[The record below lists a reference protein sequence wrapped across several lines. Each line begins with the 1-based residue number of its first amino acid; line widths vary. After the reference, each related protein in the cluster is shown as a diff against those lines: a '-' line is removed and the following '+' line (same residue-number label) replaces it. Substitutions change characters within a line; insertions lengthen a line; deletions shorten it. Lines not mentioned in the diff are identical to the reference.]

1 MVRWGMLLMASR
13 GTDKFGFRLGM
24 KRARGAELYERG
36 ATQVEI
42 TTAVGYPLYNMLK
55 DAVQRGHRVVREGDR
70 FWLRHASATDNI
82 EADVEEIRNR
92 SDLTETER
100 EILIQARR
108 GQGRYRTQV
117 MELGGGRCAVT
128 GCSVGAVVEA
138 CHLKPWKISL
148 DPDER
153 LDPEN
158 GICLVANLHRLFDAG
173 LITFDDA
180 GLMRVSGWLSREDQ
194 MSLKLKGRTRIRSP
208 LTAKQKNY
216 LMFHRDTIFLND
228 A

>member
-36 ATQVEI
+36 ATQAEI

-100 EILIQARR
+100 ATLIQARR
-108 GQGRYRTQV
+108 GQGRYRAQV
-117 MELGGGRCAVT
+117 MRAEEIIEQSGPLLEAVEIVAAVGQGLPLRLRRQHVRCA
-128 GCSVGAVVEA
+128 
-138 CHLKPWKISL
+138 
-148 DPDER
+148 
-153 LDPEN
+153 PES
-158 GICLVANLHRLFDAG
+158 CRLVA
-173 LITFDDA
+173 
-180 GLMRVSGWLSREDQ
+180 SRA
-194 MSLKLKGRTRIRSP
+194 RRP
-208 LTAKQKNY
+208 
-216 LMFHRDTIFLND
+216 
-228 A
+228 